1 VPSVPLT
8 AGFGFLQNLVFRLV
22 LLVLAELTIAGY
34 TSGNELKPFTVSQI
48 TAIVIAVITTLQATW
63 LFIRRFNL
71 LLMVEV
77 TLWSDRGLGLQL
89 ERVALEEA

>member
-1 VPSVPLT
+1 VLSVPPT

-34 TSGNELKPFTVSQI
+34 TSGNKLKPFTVGQI

-63 LFIRRFNL
+63 LFIRHFNL
-71 LLMVEV
+71 LPIVEV

-89 ERVALEEA
+89 ESVALEEA